1 MEKSKIYTRTGDKGF
16 TALVG
21 GTRVAKTD
29 ARIEAYGTV
38 DELNANIAC
47 LLDEID
53 DPDDRRFL
61 LQVQYDLFTVGGY
74 LATDPTAM
82 VGLTRTLTCEL
93 PPESAE
99 ALEAEMDKI
108 DALIAPANKFI
119 LPGGCRSNSLAH
131 VCRTVCRRAERRIY
145 TLAEQVSVDAPVL
158 KYINRLSDYFFLLAR
173 KQSFLCNQDEI
184 FWEKPCK

>member
-16 TALVG
+16 TSLVG

-47 LLDEID
+47 LLDEIN
-53 DPDDRRFL
+53 DPEDRKFL
-61 LQVQYDLFTVGGY
+61 LQVQHDLFTVGGY
-74 LATDPTAM
+74 LATDA
-82 VGLTRTLTCEL
+82 VGATLVVA
-93 PPESAE
+93 PE
-99 ALEAEMDKI
+99 ALEHEMDKI

-145 TLAEQVSVDAPVL
+145 ALSEQVLVDASVL

-173 KQSFLCNQDEI
+173 KQSFLHKHDEI